1 MNERTPSPVER
12 FPTEG
17 EVMRVMELLFKGAD
31 FTEIEDR
38 RVEEDGK
45 LFRLIF
51 EGIDVEGDRMLY
63 DYRLEKTTEEVTVDV
78 QGTDNLLVGRKDYF
92 TAVIDVVFHDKE
104 GTPCG
109 GYNVADY
116 EQGAWKLPH

>member
-1 MNERTPSPVER
+1 MNERTPSPIEKI
-12 FPTEG
+12 PTEG

-31 FTEIEDR
+31 FTEIE
-38 RVEEDGK
+38 RVDEDGK
-45 LFRLIF
+45 LSRLIF
-51 EGIDVEGDRMLY
+51 EGVDIEGDRMLY

-92 TAVIDVVFHDKE
+92 TAVIDVVFHDKA

-116 EQGAWKLPH
+116 KQGAWELPH